1 LFVNTPND
9 IFVGINTEWNK
20 GNTGI

>member
-9 IFVGINTEWNK
+9 IFVGINAEWNK